1 MLYITS
7 AEPEESGIKSS
18 YAVIGATKE
27 KGKKKDEGRKASNRS
42 SPSKADREMKVV
54 LNCVEPIEP
63 HPILS

>member
-27 KGKKKDEGRKASNRS
+27 KGKKKMRGERQVIGPAQAKQTE
-42 SPSKADREMKVV
+42 K
-54 LNCVEPIEP
+54 
-63 HPILS
+63 